1 MKIKSLLS
9 LIILVISCFILTS
22 CDGTKLSFV
31 EYNSNIKE
39 FDRSLFYGNTEVMK
53 GADPCMIHV
62 PEEEGNPDS
71 GYYYAYVTGSST
83 IYGWR
88 TKDMTNWQYLDAVF
102 APDLDNFWAHKNFWA
117 PGVIYVPEEEGDP
130 DSGYYY
136 MWYSATWNKYDDF
149 DSHHIDLARSK
160 SPVGPFVSVNGGK
173 EPLINFEKVP
183 VDHPLFEYRD
193 DEDVR
198 PNGYAAAIDAEL
210 FIDPQTSQKYLIYT
224 HDLGAGSTGSCT
236 YIMEMKSWTEPDYS
250 TIKWITQT
258 GRTGVGA
265 DETIDEGKVNEGP
278 FMIYHDGYYYLT
290 YSVNTYTEPTYQV
303 RQAVATSPTG
313 PFRKIPVEEGGTV
326 ITTDGLNVYT
336 NSSGHHAFI
345 KVGDEYFISYH
356 TFLNDS
362 DISQSRKIKFD
373 KIQFVTN
380 SKGIPVI
387 YTNGPTMTLQPLP
400 SLISGYENK
409 ALDAEV
415 YANNLTN
422 KDDLYWLNDGTIRIH
437 EQSIVGESSFK
448 DETKITLKWND
459 YTSIKSILIYNSYS
473 YFTSFTKIDNIK
485 LYFKDG
491 DYEGVAETGALYFNY
506 DLFALEDYKCI
517 FAGSSVAI
525 QFRDLEVNKVEI
537 FISDSKGGNKFSV
550 SEITVLGKV
559 GN

>member
-1 MKIKSLLS
+1 MKIKTLL
-9 LIILVISCFILTS
+9 LLLATLISCFLLTG
-22 CDGTKLSFV
+22 CDANKLAFV
-31 EYNSNIKE
+31 EYNSDVKE

-53 GADPCMIHV
+53 GADPCMIYV
-62 PEEEGNPDS
+62 PEKEGDPDS
-71 GYYYAYVTGSST
+71 GYYYAYVTGNST

-102 APDLDNFWAHKNFWA
+102 APDLDNFWAHSNFWA
-117 PGVIYVPEEEGDP
+117 PGMYYDEEEEI
-130 DSGYYY
+130 YY
-136 MWYSATWNKYDDF
+136 MWYSATWDKYTEF
-149 DSHHIDLARSK
+149 KSHHIDLAWSK
-160 SPVGPFVSVNGGK
+160 SPVGPFVSVNDGS
-173 EPLINFEKVP
+173 EPLINFDKIPEE
-183 VDHPLFEYRD
+183 HRLFEYRD
-193 DEDVR
+193 SADIR

-210 FIDPQTSQKYLIYT
+210 FVDPQTNQKYMIYT

-250 TIKWITQT
+250 TVTWLTQT
-258 GRTGVGA
+258 SKTGVGA
-265 DETIDEGKVNEGP
+265 NESIDEGNVNEGP

-290 YSVNTYTEPTYQV
+290 YSVHTYTEPTYQV

-326 ITTDGLNVYT
+326 ITTDGLNIYT

-373 KIQFVTN
+373 KVLFVTN
-380 SKGIPVI
+380 PKGIPVI

-415 YANNLTN
+415 YVDNVINQEDT
-422 KDDLYWLNDGTIRIH
+422 YWLNDGTVRIH
-437 EQSIVGESSFK
+437 EQSIVNECVFDK
-448 DETKITLKWND
+448 KTKITLQWED

-473 YFTSFTKIDNIK
+473 YFTSFTKVDNIK

-491 DYEGVAETGALYFNY
+491 DYEGVAETGELLFNY
-506 DLFALEDYKCI
+506 DLFAREDYKCI
-517 FAGSSVAI
+517 IAGSSVAI
-525 QFRDLEVNKVEI
+525 QFADLDVYKIEI
-537 FISDSKGGNKFSV
+537 YISESKGNDKFAV
-550 SEITVLGKV
+550 SEITVLGKI
-559 GN
+559 GE

>member
-1 MKIKSLLS
+1 MKIKTLL
-9 LIILVISCFILTS
+9 LLLATLISCFLLTG
-22 CDGTKLSFV
+22 CDANKLAFV
-31 EYNSNIKE
+31 EYNSDVKE

-53 GADPCMIHV
+53 GADPCMIYV
-62 PEEEGNPDS
+62 PEKEGDPDS
-71 GYYYAYVTGSST
+71 GYYYAYVTGNST

-102 APDLDNFWAHKNFWA
+102 APDLDNFWAHSNFWA
-117 PGVIYVPEEEGDP
+117 PGMYYDEEEEI
-130 DSGYYY
+130 YY
-136 MWYSATWNKYDDF
+136 MWYSATWDKYTEF
-149 DSHHIDLARSK
+149 KSHHIDLAWSK
-160 SPVGPFVSVNGGK
+160 SPVGPFVSVNDGS
-173 EPLINFEKVP
+173 EPLINFDKIPEE
-183 VDHPLFEYRD
+183 HRLFEYRD
-193 DEDVR
+193 SADIR

-210 FIDPQTSQKYLIYT
+210 FVDPQTNQKYMIYT

-250 TIKWITQT
+250 TVTWLTQT
-258 GRTGVGA
+258 SKTGVGA
-265 DETIDEGKVNEGP
+265 NESIDEGNVNEGP

-290 YSVNTYTEPTYQV
+290 YSVHTYTEPTYQV

-326 ITTDGLNVYT
+326 ITTDGLNIYT

-373 KIQFVTN
+373 KVLFVTN
-380 SKGIPVI
+380 PKGIPVI

-415 YANNLTN
+415 YVDNVINQEDT
-422 KDDLYWLNDGTIRIH
+422 YWLNDGTVRIH
-437 EQSIVGESSFK
+437 EQSIVNECVFDK
-448 DETKITLKWND
+448 KTKITLQWED

-473 YFTSFTKIDNIK
+473 YFTSFTKVDNIK

-491 DYEGVAETGALYFNY
+491 DYEGVAETGELLFNY
-506 DLFALEDYKCI
+506 DLFAREDYKCI
-517 FAGSSVAI
+517 IVGSSVAI
-525 QFRDLEVNKVEI
+525 QFADLDVYKIEI
-537 FISDSKGGNKFSV
+537 YISESKGNDKFAV
-550 SEITVLGKV
+550 SEITVLGKI
-559 GN
+559 GE